1 MQSPSPDLLA
11 LFFLALTALIAL
23 LLRLQFP
30 KETMQVEENAEE
42 ETFFRQQRL
51 DPPDMRLPLT
61 GLGDFQDAIQQ
72 DGGYLPPEV
81 IDLLHLASAEKA
93 SSSDET
99 SLIFGAL
106 HLSPRTLPGQAAVR
120 FYWALTALTTLAGL
134 IFLLWWLFTLAS

>member
-30 KETMQVEENAEE
+30 KETMQAEENAEE

-61 GLGDFQDAIQQ
+61 GLG
-72 DGGYLPPEV
+72 
-81 IDLLHLASAEKA
+81 
-93 SSSDET
+93 
-99 SLIFGAL
+99 
-106 HLSPRTLPGQAAVR
+106 
-120 FYWALTALTTLAGL
+120 
-134 IFLLWWLFTLAS
+134 